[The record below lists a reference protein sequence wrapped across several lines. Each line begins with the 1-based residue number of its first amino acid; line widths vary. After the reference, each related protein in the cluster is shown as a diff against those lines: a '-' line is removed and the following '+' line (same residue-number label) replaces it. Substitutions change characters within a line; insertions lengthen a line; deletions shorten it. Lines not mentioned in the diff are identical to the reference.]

1 MAVSNVNFQTGVNFQ
16 EGAQIL
22 SPLIQEIAD
31 MVEAEVGLKD
41 EAAKF
46 GFTMGDV
53 LTPSGVITSMVW
65 PEYLPEITEDGETP
79 ILTLTQGYD
88 KGYEMKTYGGR
99 LKTTK
104 LFLEWLKKAQTLQG
118 ADSSVKAE
126 LNKFKDGI
134 VRLMRSSKR
143 TINREITNTLAKGFS
158 ITSAFWPGSAGGDG
172 VSLFSAVHPVKSEP
186 GVTYSN
192 LRAAALSAVELEA
205 AIQAYKTGVKAPSGF
220 RIDTPDTFTL
230 LVPRALETAARKILN
245 SSGDQAGLW
254 AGTGSNANLM
264 NVFSFQGSKVELV
277 VLDMLGETDKAGGKI
292 GGANADAMWFLLN
305 KSYALEYGAFRIF
318 TLWSDEIETWYDNN
332 TKSTFTDL
340 TCHWGVDFYN
350 PEAVMGYPGA

>member
-1 MAVSNVNFQTGVNFQ
+1 MPVSNVNFQTGVNFQ

-31 MVEAEVGLKD
+31 MVDAEVGLKD
-41 EAAKF
+41 EAAKY
-46 GFTMGDV
+46 GFTVGEV

-65 PEYLPEITEDGETP
+65 PEYLPEISEDGEAP
-79 ILTLTQGYD
+79 LITLTQGYE
-88 KGYEMKTYGGR
+88 KGYELKGYGAST
-99 LKTTK
+99 KTTK
-104 LFLEWLKKAQTLQG
+104 LFIEWLKKASSLQG

-126 LNKFKDGI
+126 LNKFKDNM

-143 TINREITNTLAKGFS
+143 TINREFANLLAKGFS
-158 ITSAFWPGSAGGDG
+158 VTAPFWPGSASPDG
-172 VSLFSAVHPVKSEP
+172 LSLFNANHVVKSD
-186 GVTYSN
+186 GTTYSN
-192 LRAAALSAVELEA
+192 LLGAALSAVSLEA
-205 AIQAYKTGVKAPSGF
+205 AIQSYKTTVKAASGF
-220 RIDTPDTFTL
+220 RLDTPQMFTL

-254 AGTGSNANLM
+254 AGTWSNANLM

-305 KSYALEYGAFRIF
+305 KEYALEYGAFRIF
-318 TLWSDEIETWYDNN
+318 TLWNDEVETWYDPKTSASF
-332 TKSTFTDL
+332 TKL
-340 TCHWGVDFYN
+340 TSWWGVDHYN
-350 PEAVMGYPGA
+350 PEALMGFPWA